1 MYFVCHIKP
10 VFFSKFMMW
19 FTTLSAIFIIVVSLV
34 AIVINFRN
42 RRYIPRAYE
51 QVKLYKEKD
60 FNTQSYWRQALKHTL
75 GIVAPVTTVTV
86 LLAYFRTGSVDFGRI
101 LTSVLCCSIIYY
113 SVKYIYLKH
122 NGKK

>member
-75 GIVAPVTTVTV
+75 GIAAPVTTVTV